1 LPTLGRNHLSEL
13 LPTVTKMTLMYVLE
27 HDYIPGLERLGQ
39 ENPKFLAI
47 LGYIARHCL
56 KI

>member
-13 LPTVTKMTLMYVLE
+13 LPTVTKLTLMYVLE